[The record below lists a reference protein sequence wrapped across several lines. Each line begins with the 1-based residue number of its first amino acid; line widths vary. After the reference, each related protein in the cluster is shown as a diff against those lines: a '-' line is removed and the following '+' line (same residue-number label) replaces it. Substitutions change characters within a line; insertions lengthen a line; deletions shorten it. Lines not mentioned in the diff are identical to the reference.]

1 MKIVIYSTT
10 NCAACHSLTDWLT
23 KQDQAYELR
32 VTDTDP
38 NNMDA
43 FMRANEGMIGVP
55 FTVLTDD
62 DGMETK
68 ISGFDLPKF
77 KAALAS

>member
-1 MKIVIYSTT
+1 
-10 NCAACHSLTDWLT
+10 
-23 KQDQAYELR
+23 
-32 VTDTDP
+32 
-38 NNMDA
+38 MDA